1 MPKGEIIVK
10 ESEGKM
16 SMGLVFEK
24 GEHTIG
30 EGIVMDYL
38 MYVLEEAIDALNEK
52 MGNSTVKYTG
62 KTGAKKYNEFKRTSK
77 NNP

>member
-30 EGIVMDYL
+30 EVVVMDYL
-38 MYVLEEAIDALNEK
+38 MNVIEVAIDNLNDL